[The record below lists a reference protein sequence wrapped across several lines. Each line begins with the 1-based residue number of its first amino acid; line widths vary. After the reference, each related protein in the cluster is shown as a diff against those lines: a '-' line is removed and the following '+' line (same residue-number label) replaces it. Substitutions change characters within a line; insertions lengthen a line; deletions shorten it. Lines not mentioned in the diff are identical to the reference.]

1 MENMSAQPEVFDQ
14 LAEMEKATP
23 QELHKGQIVDGL
35 VVQIDDSFVW
45 VDVDSKSEG
54 RIPKDEFETLPE
66 EGSTIA
72 VRLERSEDG
81 IPVFSY
87 KRAAAEMGRRK
98 LKKAFEEGTVLRGK
112 VVREVKSGVR
122 VDFGG
127 IEGYVPMRLLDI
139 RSVQSAEYYIGQEF
153 DFKIIEFAQGQR
165 GRNSLSIV
173 ASRRELLEAEREQ
186 KTDEVFSR
194 YQVGDEVEG
203 VVRNITKSGV
213 FVDIGGFDGLIR
225 LDDLAWKRGVNPRDI
240 VNPQQTVRV
249 RIVQMD
255 PETKRVGLSLKDLTP
270 DPFVQ
275 FCDEVRDGDV
285 LQGTVV
291 KLENFGAFVRLRDGI
306 EGLLH
311 ISELSWTRRIGH
323 PKEVLSVGSTID
335 VKILGIDYD
344 ERRISLGFRQL
355 QDNPYDNLE
364 RDFAINTRHTGRI
377 SRITEFGIF
386 VELPNGVEGLV
397 RKEDIGWE
405 RGAANDLESRFV
417 PGEMV
422 EVRVINLDA
431 RKRKIG
437 LGIKQLQD
445 NPLEVFRFSH
455 PVGSR
460 MSGTVTRIVDFG
472 AFVDVGNGLE
482 GLIHISNLAEKRVER
497 VADVVK
503 AGDTVEVKVIEIDSD
518 KNKIGL
524 SIKDLNRDTERETI
538 SQMRGGEE
546 SGTFRL
552 GDVLD
557 LSKLSD

>member
-1 MENMSAQPEVFDQ
+1 MSAQPEVFDQ
-14 LAEMEKATP
+14 LAEMEKAQP
-23 QELHKGQIVDGL
+23 QELHRGQIVDGL

-54 RIPKDEFETLPE
+54 RIPRDEFETLPE

-87 KRAAAEMGRRK
+87 KKAASEMGRRK
-98 LKKAFEEGTVLRGK
+98 LKTAFEEGAIIRGK

-173 ASRRELLEAEREQ
+173 ASRRELLEAEREH
-186 KTDEVFSR
+186 KTDEVFTKYR
-194 YQVGDEVEG
+194 VGDEVEG

-240 VNPQQTVRV
+240 VSPQQTIKV

-255 PETKRVGLSLKDLTP
+255 PETKRVGLSLKEMTA

-275 FCDEVRDGDV
+275 FCDEVREGDV
-285 LQGTVV
+285 IPGTVV

-323 PKEVLSVGSTID
+323 PKEVLTVGSTID

-355 QDNPYDNLE
+355 QENPYDSLE
-364 RDFAINTRHTGRI
+364 RDYAINSRHTGRI
-377 SRITEFGIF
+377 SRLTEFGIF

-405 RGAANDLESRFV
+405 RGASNDLESRFV

-422 EVRVINLDA
+422 EVRVINLDV

-437 LGIKQLQD
+437 LGIKQLQE

-460 MSGTVTRIVDFG
+460 MSGTVTRLTDFG
-472 AFVDVGNGLE
+472 AFVDVGNSLE

-503 AGDTVEVKVIEIDSD
+503 VGDTVEVKVIEIDSE

-524 SIKDLNRDTERETI
+524 SIKDLERDTERDAI
-538 SQMRGGEE
+538 NQHRGGEE

>member
-364 RDFAINTRHTGRI
+364 HDFAINTRHTGRI

-460 MSGTVTRIVDFG
+460 MTGTVTRIVDFG
-472 AFVDVGNGLE
+472 AFVDVGSGLE

>member
-1 MENMSAQPEVFDQ
+1 MSAQPEVFDQ

-311 ISELSWTRRIGH
+311 ISELSWTKRIGH

-460 MSGTVTRIVDFG
+460 MTGTVTRIVDFG
-472 AFVDVGNGLE
+472 AFVDVGSGLE